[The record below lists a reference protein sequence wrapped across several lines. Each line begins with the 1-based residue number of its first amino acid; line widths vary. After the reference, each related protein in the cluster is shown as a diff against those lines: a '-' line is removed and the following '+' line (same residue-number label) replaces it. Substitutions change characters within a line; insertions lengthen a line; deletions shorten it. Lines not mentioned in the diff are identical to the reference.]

1 MTYTLIS
8 VVPLHVSLSFN
19 VSRGPPTVLNCSVN
33 DTIPLSSF
41 TRSVLDGPRSV
52 TGVKVAVRERHAGLY
67 KCIVS
72 NDRVINATA
81 NRLILARSASTSIRL
96 DGGWLV

>member
-8 VVPLHVSLSFN
+8 VVPLHVSLGFN
-19 VSRGPPTVLNCSVN
+19 ISNSPPTVINCSVN

-72 NDRVINATA
+72 NDRVINTTA
-81 NRLILARSASTSIRL
+81 NAIIQAKNASTSIRL
-96 DGGWLV
+96 GGWLV